1 MSMWIRSS
9 HYAPIRSNAASS
21 VILLCNRHQLKNP
34 SKKIKSKRSPSPSI
48 PGIDSTYSQIKTQ
61 VPQYAP
67 PVQPVQDSPSQ
78 ERLER
83 LGKNANGGDVPSSRL
98 NEFQHQPSYPSTN
111 DRDKDNRS
119 HDSQRRPEERRQRDV
134 DNRSLDVSKV
144 GCVFRMGQYRDLFT
158 SYILRPFTMHPNHL

>member
-1 MSMWIRSS
+1 MSFEASS
-9 HYAPIRSNAASS
+9 HYFE
-21 VILLCNRHQLKNP
+21 NP
-34 SKKIKSKRSPSPSI
+34 TKKIKSTRSPSPSI

-67 PVQPVQDSPSQ
+67 PVQDLSSQ

-83 LGKNANGGDVPSSRL
+83 LGKSANGADVPTTTGRL
-98 NEFQHQPSYPSTN
+98 NEYQPPYASAN

-134 DNRSLDVSKV
+134 DNRSLDVSK
-144 GCVFRMGQYRDLFT
+144 T
-158 SYILRPFTMHPNHL
+158 SDRIAVLINYCNLDPLQCI

>member
-67 PVQPVQDSPSQ
+67 PVPPVQDSPSQ

-83 LGKNANGGDVPSSRL
+83 LGKNANGGDAPSSRL

-134 DNRSLDVSKV
+134 DNRSLDVSIKSIGV
-144 GCVFRMGQYRDLFT
+144 RQK
-158 SYILRPFTMHPNHL
+158 SYK